1 MIERLSIKMER
12 KAEIQ
17 EQKKKIIL
25 WSNKL
30 KMRIAICDSDKNYL
44 KNLKQ
49 LLYRYSNTYK
59 MDFIVEE
66 FLSGEQLLQSE
77 NEYCIIFT
85 EYILSGINGLE
96 TAKLLRRNNDKTA
109 IVFLSQNT
117 DFVFESFKVSPY
129 RFLTKPLNCED
140 LFDTLNDFFKSY
152 SEKYPLC
159 ITDDIN
165 THCLNATDILYLE
178 ANNKHC
184 FIHLMNEVITCKRTM
199 ARVFSALPQKHFK
212 KIHRA
217 FIVNLNFIEKYNN
230 EYVFLSNGEKLHIS
244 RNYCKYFKEEYLNF
258 ANPKIP

>member
-12 KAEIQ
+12 KAEIL
-17 EQKKKIIL
+17 EQKKEIVF

-30 KMRIAICDSDKNYL
+30 KMRIAICDSNTNYL
-44 KNLKQ
+44 KTLKQ
-49 LLYRYSNTYK
+49 LLYRYSNSYK

-66 FLSGEQLLQSE
+66 FINGEQLLLSK
-77 NEYCIIFT
+77 NEYCLIFT
-85 EYILSGINGLE
+85 EYFLSGINGLE
-96 TAKLLRRNNDKTA
+96 TAKLLRKNNDKTA
-109 IVFLSQNT
+109 IVFVSNNT
-117 DFVFESFKVSPY
+117 DFVFESFKVAPY
-129 RFLTKPLNCED
+129 RFLTKPLKCED
-140 LFDTLNDFFKSY
+140 LFDTLDDFFKSY

-184 FIHLMNEVITCKRTM
+184 FIHLKNEVIPCKRTM
-199 ARVFSALPQKHFK
+199 ARVFNALPQKYFK

-217 FIVNLNFIEKYNN
+217 FIVNLNFINKYNS
-230 EYVFLSNGEKLHIS
+230 EYIFLNNGEKLHIS
-244 RNYCKYFKEEYLNF
+244 RNYYKYFKEEYLNF

>member
-17 EQKKKIIL
+17 EQKKKIIF
-25 WSNKL
+25 WSNRL

-44 KNLKQ
+44 KTLKQ

-66 FLSGEQLLQSE
+66 FLNGEQLLQSK
-77 NEYCIIFT
+77 NEYCLIFT

-96 TAKLLRRNNDKTA
+96 TTKLLRKNNNKTA
-109 IVFLSQNT
+109 IIFLSQNT
-117 DFVFESFKVSPY
+117 DFIFESFKVSPY
-129 RFLTKPLNCED
+129 RFLTKPLKSED

-152 SEKYPLC
+152 REEYPLC

-178 ANNKHC
+178 ADNKHC
-184 FIHLMNEVITCKRTM
+184 FIHLKNEVIPCKRTM
-199 ARVFSALPQKHFK
+199 ARVSSTLPQKQFK

-217 FIVNLNFIEKYNN
+217 FIVNLNFIKKYNN
-230 EYVFLSNGEKLHIS
+230 EYVFLNNGEKLHIS